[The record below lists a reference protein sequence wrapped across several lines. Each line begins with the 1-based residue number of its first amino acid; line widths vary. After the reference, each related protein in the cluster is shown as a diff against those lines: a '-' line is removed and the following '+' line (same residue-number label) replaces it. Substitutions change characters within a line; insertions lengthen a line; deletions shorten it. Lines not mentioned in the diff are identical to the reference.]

1 MAAAKLAYNFLARSV
16 SIQSALS
23 IVIPSVAFDTFLWG
37 GGRCDGQFRLLRR
50 NDNQNLMHRRE
61 SDGGTKISSCVFEDH
76 LG

>member
-37 GGRCDGQFRLLRR
+37 GGGVMDSF
-50 NDNQNLMHRRE
+50 D
-61 SDGGTKISSCVFEDH
+61 S
-76 LG
+76 